1 MNCPSCGRHMS
12 AWSLGPPDH
21 EPAWHCPDCDLTIS
35 DDEADEITA
44 DIEAEEEKQ

>member
-35 DDEADEITA
+35 DEEADE
-44 DIEAEEEKQ
+44 DFDRWLDDEGDE